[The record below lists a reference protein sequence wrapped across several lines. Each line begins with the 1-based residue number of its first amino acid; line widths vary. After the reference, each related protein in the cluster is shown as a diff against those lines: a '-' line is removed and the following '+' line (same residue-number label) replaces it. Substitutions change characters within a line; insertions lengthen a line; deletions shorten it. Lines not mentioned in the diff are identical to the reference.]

1 MATNRGELIPR
12 LRASLKE
19 QNQEFMKAT
28 LPYSSAG
35 SSRVYLVPYSI
46 MGIPD
51 EIIMGLAQVS
61 EAPGPRRLPQ
71 MFRLS
76 HVTGVPTCHLLVVVS
91 APHQDRGLAQ

>member
-1 MATNRGELIPR
+1 MANNRGELIPR

-28 LPYSSAG
+28 LPHSSAG
-35 SSRVYLVPYSI
+35 SSRVYLVPHSI

-91 APHQDRGLAQ
+91 APHQDHGLAQ